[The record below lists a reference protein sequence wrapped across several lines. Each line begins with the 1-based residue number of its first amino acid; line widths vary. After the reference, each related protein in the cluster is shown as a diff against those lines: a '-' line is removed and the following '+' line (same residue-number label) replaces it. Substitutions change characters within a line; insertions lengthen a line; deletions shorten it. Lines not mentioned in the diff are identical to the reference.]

1 MVIGVF
7 KSLRE
12 SWTDTEL
19 KIELKHTYQR
29 IDETPKRS
37 HTNSLVSKPHSR
49 TVYGTVGLHIYVKV
63 LYVETI
69 TGFLYI

>member
-7 KSLRE
+7 KRLRE
-12 SWTDTEL
+12 SWTDTGL

-29 IDETPKRS
+29 IDETENPS

-49 TVYGTVGLHIYVKV
+49 TVYGTMLLIYM
-63 LYVETI
+63 
-69 TGFLYI
+69 